1 MAIVRLSQDEYF
13 QGISTGQRAILSKAI
28 TLVES
33 TLPSDQL
40 LAKALLKRI
49 LPLSGNSFRLGISGV
64 PGVGKST
71 FIEIFGKLLLQEGKK
86 LAVLTI
92 DPSSNRTA
100 GSILGDKTRMAQLS
114 AMEEV
119 FIRPSPSSNL
129 LGGVGR
135 CTAESIL
142 LCEAAGYDFVI
153 IETVGV
159 GQSEIQVKN
168 LVDYFMVMLLP
179 GGGDDLQGIKKG
191 IIEEADLIVI
201 NKAEDANM
209 TLALESKYHYEGAMN
224 ILHEPKNVMLSSTK
238 TQMGMAEI
246 VSAILA
252 KELEININGAKRNNR
267 QDQKIARL
275 KTELP
280 NRLEELF
287 FAIPDIKKHWHV
299 IEIKILANE
308 ITVEQG
314 LDELIAYFKS

>member
-1 MAIVRLSQDEYF
+1 MALRRLSDEEYLN
-13 QGISTGQRAILSKAI
+13 GILAGNRAVLSKAI

-33 TLPSDQL
+33 TLASDKMKAQQLISQL
-40 LAKALLKRI
+40 LPYA
-49 LPLSGNSFRLGISGV
+49 GNSFRLGISGV

-71 FIEIFGKLLLQEGKK
+71 FIEELGALIIRSGRK

-92 DPSSNRTA
+92 DPSSNRSS
-100 GSILGDKTRMAQLS
+100 GSILGDKTRMTNLTVLP
-114 AMEEV
+114 EV
-119 FIRPSPSSNL
+119 FIRPSPSSSL

-142 LCEAAGYDFVI
+142 LCEAAGYDFII

-168 LVDYFMVMLLP
+168 IVDFFLVMLLP

-201 NKAEDANM
+201 NKAEGANM
-209 TLALESKYHYEGAMN
+209 DLALESKYHYESVVHLNGDS
-224 ILHEPKNVMLSSTK
+224 KKVMLSSTRSK
-238 TQMGMAEI
+238 LG
-246 VSAILA
+246 L
-252 KELEININGAKRNNR
+252 KEVWEEVLLQEQLLNSTGQKKHQR
-267 QDQKIARL
+267 QQQKLSRL

-280 NRLEELF
+280 YRLEQQF
-287 FAIPDIKKHWHV
+287 FATDEMKNKWRLMEV
-299 IEIKILANE
+299 RILANE

-314 LDELIAYFKS
+314 LDELLGGE